1 MSLMTNAAAAASS
14 ATAANDKAQ
23 KQRVVTP
30 KAIKEGK
37 NQSGTEFVCF
47 IGEYR
52 RRGSYKVYMMC
63 HTAGGAALAP
73 VRDQL
78 KEGQPIR
85 AFGAFDAMPADGE
98 RRAKQIFRIIGKS
111 LPREQ
116 AAKEM
121 QQAA

>member
-1 MSLMTNAAAAASS
+1 MQNPR
-14 ATAANDKAQ
+14 
-23 KQRVVTP
+23 KQR
-30 KAIKEGK
+30 
-37 NQSGTEFVCF
+37 SGFTSKKREKF
-47 IGEYR
+47 R
-52 RRGSYKVYMMC
+52 QN
-63 HTAGGAALAP
+63 P
-73 VRDQL
+73 QNQL

-85 AFGAFDAMPADGE
+85 AFGAFDAMPADVE